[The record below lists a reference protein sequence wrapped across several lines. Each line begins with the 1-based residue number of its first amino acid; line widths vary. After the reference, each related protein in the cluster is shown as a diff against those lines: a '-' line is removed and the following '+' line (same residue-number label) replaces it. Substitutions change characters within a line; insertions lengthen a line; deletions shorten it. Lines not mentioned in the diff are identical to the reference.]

1 MWKYYVQ
8 LAWHNLSRTPALSFL
23 MILAIATGIGACL
36 TTLTLYSVVA
46 GNPLAHK
53 NNTLFAVQLD
63 SWDPKEEF
71 WGPTGVPLSLTFQDA
86 RAIYQANVADE
97 TLIMS
102 RVGLTIRDPDG
113 EALPRVEAT
122 RITSGNFFQIFDV
135 PFVYG
140 NAWDKAADLDGAR
153 QVVISETL
161 NWHFFG
167 GRNSVGEVLNVEG
180 DLYTVVG
187 VVEDDW
193 SLAPS
198 VYDLSMNAFKKPEKI
213 YIPFLNFDRRSFPSW
228 ADHNGWKHEEIHSHE
243 DFLASE
249 QVWVQMWVLLQSQ
262 TKYAEFSQFLRN
274 YIHDQKQIGRF
285 ERPLKFR
292 LNTPEEWLS
301 INGVV
306 SNDTRVLVGLS
317 GAFLLVCLVN
327 AVVLLLAKFMRN
339 MAETGLRRALG
350 ASRSAIFTQHLT
362 EAAAIGLLG
371 AVVGLAFSWVGLW
384 GIRVLYGDFDEVA
397 VFRLSTVTGAALLA
411 IISCVVTGLLPAWQ
425 VTKAQVSR
433 HLKSSI

>member
-8 LAWHNLSRTPALSFL
+8 LAWHNLTRTPVLSLL

-46 GNPLAHK
+46 GNPIAHK

-63 SWDPKEEF
+63 SWDPKEDF

-86 RAIYQANVADE
+86 RAIYQADVADE
-97 TLIMS
+97 TLTMS

-113 EALPRVEAT
+113 DALPRVEAT

-140 NAWDKAADLDGAR
+140 NAWNKTADLEGAL

-161 NWHFFG
+161 NWHFFA

-180 DLYTVVG
+180 DVYTVVG

-228 ADHNGWKHEEIHSHE
+228 ADHNGWKHEEIRSHE

-262 TKYAEFSQFLRN
+262 EKYTQFSQFLRN
-274 YIHDQKQIGRF
+274 YINDQKQIGRF

-301 INGVV
+301 VNGVV

-317 GAFLLVCLVN
+317 GAFMLVCLVN

-339 MAETGLRRALG
+339 MEETGLRRALG

-371 AVVGLAFSWVGLW
+371 AMVGLAFSWGGLW
-384 GIRVLYGDFDEVA
+384 GIRALYGEFDEVA
-397 VFRLSTVTGAALLA
+397 VFRMSTVFGAVLLA
-411 IISCVVTGLLPAWQ
+411 IVSCLITGLLPAWQ
-425 VTKAQVSR
+425 VTRAQVSR
-433 HLKSSI
+433 HLKNSI